1 MLDGGSARP
10 QAVEMHPLGRSIAA
24 LVLMLI
30 IGAVA
35 PASAHSMR
43 ELESQLMDRERYVE
57 MTNRQAPGFTLD
69 NADGGAVSLDD
80 FAGKIV
86 VLNFTYARCK
96 DVCPLHSQLIATVQD
111 QINVTPLRDQVQ
123 FISIATDAEDNAE
136 TMDIMR
142 SYATVHGLDPA
153 NWLFL
158 YRGSGAASA
167 TIDLA
172 QRYGLKFI
180 YTEDGDQMHGVIT
193 YVIDETGTIRAR
205 FHGLDFDPTNL
216 TQYVNALVNDRHGS
230 ERPEAAADNAGVA
243 AQGLH
248 PPRAVPDRWLA
259 VLIAAIGLGLVALAI
274 PAYRTYRRRVG

>member
-1 MLDGGSARP
+1 
-10 QAVEMHPLGRSIAA
+10 MHPIGRSIAA
-24 LVLMLI
+24 LVFMLI

-69 NADGGAVSLDD
+69 NADGDAVSLDD

-172 QRYGLKFI
+172 QRYGLKFT
-180 YTEDGDQMHGVIT
+180 YTEDGDQMHGVVT
-193 YVIDETGTIRAR
+193 YVIDATGMIRVL

-216 TQYVNALVNDRHGS
+216 TLYLNALVNDRHGS

-243 AQGLH
+243 AQGFH
-248 PPRAVPDRWLA
+248 PLRAGPDRWLA
-259 VLIAAIGLGLVALAI
+259 VVIAAIGLGLVALAI
-274 PAYRTYRRRVG
+274 PAYRAYRRRVE

>member
-1 MLDGGSARP
+1 MLDSGVASPRAIK
-10 QAVEMHPLGRSIAA
+10 MHPIGRSISA
-24 LVLMLI
+24 LGIMLI
-30 IGAVA
+30 TGAVA
-35 PASAHSMR
+35 QASAHSLKDV
-43 ELESQLMDRERYVE
+43 EDQLLERERYVE
-57 MTNRQAPGFTLD
+57 MTNRKAPGFTLD
-69 NADGGAVSLDD
+69 NADGDAVSLDD

-172 QRYGLKFI
+172 QRYGLKFT
-180 YTEDGDQMHGVIT
+180 YTEDGDQMHGVVT
-193 YVIDETGTIRAR
+193 HVIDATGMIRAR
-205 FHGLDFDPTNL
+205 YHGLDFDPTNL
-216 TQYVNALVNDRHGS
+216 TLYVSVLANDRHGS
-230 ERPEAAADNAGVA
+230 ERPEATADNAGVA
-243 AQGLH
+243 AQGSHSL
-248 PPRAVPDRWLA
+248 RAVPDRWLA
-259 VLIAAIGLGLVALAI
+259 VLIVAIGLGLVALAI
-274 PAYRTYRRRVG
+274 PAYRTYRRRAE

>member
-1 MLDGGSARP
+1 MLDGGSASP
-10 QAVEMHPLGRSIAA
+10 QAVEMHPIGRSIAA
-24 LVLMLI
+24 LVFMLI

-69 NADGGAVSLDD
+69 NADGDAVSLDD

-111 QINVTPLRDQVQ
+111 QINFTPLRDQVQ

-142 SYATVHGLDPA
+142 SYATVRPRPGKLVVSLPGFRRGVRDHRSGPA
-153 NWLFL
+153 
-158 YRGSGAASA
+158 
-167 TIDLA
+167 
-172 QRYGLKFI
+172 
-180 YTEDGDQMHGVIT
+180 V
-193 YVIDETGTIRAR
+193 
-205 FHGLDFDPTNL
+205 
-216 TQYVNALVNDRHGS
+216 
-230 ERPEAAADNAGVA
+230 RPEVH
-243 AQGLH
+243 LH
-248 PPRAVPDRWLA
+248 RGR
-259 VLIAAIGLGLVALAI
+259 
-274 PAYRTYRRRVG
+274 